1 MERLSQQQI
10 LNWRRDHGTDNDFR
24 RQYLNNPPVPA
35 APVIEHTA
43 GGRRVHNVGEVIP
56 VTELHRG
63 FALSE
68 WLRNGAR
75 ITSSRHLSNSTR
87 FDQGGLR
94 MELEDAHLVSR
105 GNGLVY
111 EFIVKTNEQGILLSF
126 TSRRVDSPDFEFN
139 PVSMRVEHRDGSV
152 SRWTA
157 ADMHMALDIRYNSKR
172 HAIQKLGPVAV
183 WHA

>member
-1 MERLSQQQI
+1 MERLTRQRVT
-10 LNWRRDHGTDNDFR
+10 NWHRYHGTDNAFR
-24 RQYLNNPPVPA
+24 RQYMNEYP
-35 APVIEHTA
+35 APVVEHTA
-43 GGRRVHNVGEVIP
+43 GGRRVHNLGEVIP
-56 VTELHRG
+56 VTELNRG

-68 WLRNGAR
+68 WLRHGAR
-75 ITSSRHLSNSTR
+75 ITSSRHIGNSTR
-87 FDQGGLR
+87 FDQTGLR

-111 EFIVKTNEQGILLSF
+111 EFLVKTDEQGHLLSF
-126 TSRRVDSPDFEFN
+126 SSRRVDSPDFEFN
-139 PVSMRVEHRDGSV
+139 PVSLRVEPRDGSV

-157 ADMHMALDIRYNSKR
+157 ADMHQALDTRYNPKR